1 MEQKIIEQAVKNRQ
15 PIPDAI
21 ANAPVLLFGLDFYF
35 RAFMDLNTCRAT
47 GMGRGPIPWVDL
59 NTYADSTGLAGDDK
73 EVFLYLLQKV
83 DDEYL
88 AWAKTQDEKN
98 KSKQPPK
105 RR

>member
-1 MEQKIIEQAVKNRQ
+1 MEQKIIEQAVRNRQ
-15 PIPDAI
+15 PLPDAI

-35 RAFMDLNTCRAT
+35 RAFMDLNTCRDV

-59 NTYADSTGLAGDDK
+59 NTYADSMDLAGDDK

-83 DDEYL
+83 DDQYL
-88 AWAKTQDEKN
+88 AWAKTQDDKN
-98 KSKQPPK
+98 KPKNTTK